1 MVFITSIDV
10 FAKTSINFKY
20 TVNGLFLKP
29 HQRTLRGGYWCEVI
43 TKIVFFLK

>member
-29 HQRTLRGGYWCEVI
+29 YHKHFVGVI
-43 TKIVFFLK
+43 GVK